1 MTRVGGTRCIRL
13 SISNE
18 LQMTKIEAK
27 PLSREHIRAFLALY
41 CESFPSDERRD
52 YPDAAA
58 LSAFMEKNKHRFYI
72 RTIVVDDS
80 LAGFITY
87 WDFGTFGY
95 VEHLAVSP
103 SLRCEGLGSLLLAD
117 LLDDMP
123 RLILEVERP
132 DDDPDDKARSRRIRF
147 YRRHEFKLHPEVEY
161 LQPPYAAG
169 KAPLPMLLATSGH
182 LEPTPDVIDTIRR
195 YVYLQE

>member
-1 MTRVGGTRCIRL
+1 
-13 SISNE
+13 
-18 LQMTKIEAK
+18 MTKIETK
-27 PLSREHIRAFLALY
+27 PLSREYIGAFLALY
-41 CESFPSDERRD
+41 CESFPADERRD
-52 YPDAAA
+52 YADAAA
-58 LSAFMEKNKHRFYI
+58 LLAFMEEKKDRFHI
-72 RTIVVDDS
+72 RTIVADDS

-103 SLRCEGLGSLLLAD
+103 ALRCEGLGSLLLAD

-132 DDDPDDKARSRRIRF
+132 DDDPDDKTRSRRIRF
-147 YRRHEFKLHPEVEY
+147 YRRHEFRLHPEVEY
-161 LQPPYAAG
+161 FQPPYAPG

-182 LEPTPDVIDTIRR
+182 LEPTPEIIDTIRR
-195 YVYLQE
+195 NVYMQA